1 MRNRLT
7 TLHTRLRQ
15 ATLGLSILLG
25 LSALPLAGLAAAS
38 SAWFVLGTESILLVA
53 AVIGLLFAR
62 GRFPQ
67 APPMTLALLAGTVG
81 LCGGLA
87 YLSTGGAGYQVGP
100 LPMKLVVASRL
111 ALAALFAAGA
121 VAAALGANP
130 GAWGRVALGAALVA
144 TPTGLLGLAFSD
156 VGASMLDRIVA
167 LGPAVAVAL
176 AAAAFL
182 LWVGLVSAGGHM
194 IITTFERAL
203 PAPWE
208 QSGNSHNPATG
219 ATGVAPER

>member
-1 MRNRLT
+1 MT

-15 ATLGLSILLG
+15 ATLGLSTLLG
-25 LSALPLAGLAAAS
+25 LSALGLAALAAAS
-38 SAWFVLGTESILLVA
+38 SAWFVLGTEAILVA
-53 AVIGLLFAR
+53 AAVMGLLFGR

-100 LPMKLVVASRL
+100 LPMKVALASRL
-111 ALAALFAAGA
+111 GLAALFAAGA
-121 VAAALGANP
+121 VAAALGASP
-130 GAWGRVALGAALVA
+130 RAWGRVALGAALVA
-144 TPTGLLGLAFSD
+144 TPTSLLALAFSD
-156 VGASMLDRIVA
+156 AGASMLGRVIA
-167 LGPAVAVAL
+167 LGPAVAVGL

-208 QSGNSHNPATG
+208 QSNNSQSRATR
-219 ATGVAPER
+219 ATEVAPER